1 MSKRTLLEILK
12 AAHLAIVA
20 VCVWAVGYVLYCGLV
35 GAHGPLLVVALTIP
49 GLIGLG
55 RYANGVECIL
65 QTWARELQGV
75 PKGTWA
81 RDITWLPERCARA
94 IPATFTPLYL
104 LGFGLVAGRALE
116 RWAG

>member
-20 VCVWAVGYVLYCGLV
+20 ACVLAIAYLLYRGLV
-35 GAHGPLLVVALTIP
+35 GGGGPWLLAALALP

-55 RYANGVECIL
+55 RYLNGVECIL

-75 PKGTWA
+75 PKGQWA
-81 RDITWLPERCARA
+81 RDVLWLPEPWAKA

-104 LGFGLVAGRALE
+104 LGLGLVAGRALE
-116 RWAG
+116 RWSP